1 MNTNVDKIKSFHC
14 TNMRTKHM
22 RDVESLGNEDNTKG
36 QIKIKNP
43 SYRAVNELFELLLQS
58 VSSERKR
65 KKNNSY

>member
-1 MNTNVDKIKSFHC
+1 
-14 TNMRTKHM
+14 MRTKHM
-22 RDVESLGNEDNTKG
+22 RDVEYLGNEDNTKG

-43 SYRAVNELFELLLQS
+43 SYRAVNELLLQS